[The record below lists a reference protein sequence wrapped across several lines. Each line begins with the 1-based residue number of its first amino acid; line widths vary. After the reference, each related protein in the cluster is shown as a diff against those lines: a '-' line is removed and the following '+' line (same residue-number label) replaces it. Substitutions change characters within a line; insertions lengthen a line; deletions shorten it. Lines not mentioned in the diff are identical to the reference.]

1 MSISVK
7 SLNEVLKGD
16 STIVHLEIM
25 AILLLFFI
33 AKNK

>member
-1 MSISVK
+1 MGINAK

-25 AILLLFFI
+25 AVLLSLSI